1 MINLQSLTQLRKLSD
16 ILAENR
22 GIKAPQDILADDE
35 KYMCYVTL
43 KSWGYNVEEHE
54 LNFNNVIN
62 IFKPSDIE
70 VNDIRNELFKYLILG
85 IPYDVLKECSY
96 SSNTEGIRNR
106 VLNKHLA
113 DKEFLKVVYAYSKPF
128 TEYFKYESVK
138 SKYGSIRKELLTP
151 NKIPTNFA
159 ELNKSRSIDDFD
171 TAFRRLAKH
180 GRRSD
185 IQPFDGILTAI
196 IYKERDYSILQKP
209 EMCDD
214 YGDYAV
220 KCLKEGKD
228 LSNLADYNYKTIIK
242 LLAENRKNGITRSEL
257 DFLNSLEPTC
267 SNYNNLELLYKYPS
281 ISIDSVKDI
290 LDIKEFSELIDI
302 AYKKDINKLLED
314 GWTIPELYYVSNAI
328 SLDDDDKI
336 KPERIREFTALGK
349 QGIEF
354 LYLLDNS
361 EHMKS
366 NDTRIAYH
374 YLLKGNYSIPITIL
388 AVFERYDKK
397 DLDILLA
404 ENKDKT
410 DLELIS
416 YLYDGKI
423 SLYNGEELVE
433 MFRSF
438 VNAFSR
444 KNYHKNLWNSIYD
457 LIDAYNDAFTYSP
470 IIKERAYPQLYK
482 EKEELEKEQ
491 AKQEEDSLELFIKE
505 IQEQNKTSKL
515 NI

>member
-43 KSWGYNVEEHE
+43 KSWGYNTAEDK

-70 VNDIRNELFKYLILG
+70 IKDIRGELFKYLIFG
-85 IPYDVLKECSY
+85 IPYDILRECNY
-96 SSNTEGIRNR
+96 SSNAENIRNR

-128 TEYFKYESVK
+128 TEYFKYESVQ

-171 TAFRRLAKH
+171 TAFRKLAKH
-180 GRRSD
+180 GRRAD
-185 IQPFDGILTAI
+185 IQPFDNIITAI
-196 IYKERDYSILQKP
+196 IYKGHDYSVLQKP
-209 EMCDD
+209 EMWDD

-257 DFLNSLEPTC
+257 DFLKSLEPTY

-290 LDIKEFSELIDI
+290 LDIKEFSALIDI
-302 AYKKDINKLLED
+302 AYKKDINKLLEG

-328 SLDDDDKI
+328 SLDDDNKI

-361 EHMKS
+361 EHIKS
-366 NDTRIAYH
+366 NDTGIAYH

-457 LIDAYNDAFTYSP
+457 LIDAYNDVFTYSP
-470 IIKERAYPQLYK
+470 IIKERAHPQHNK
-482 EKEELEKEQ
+482 EKEQ

>member
-1 MINLQSLTQLRKLSD
+1 MIDLQSLTKLRSLST

-22 GIKAPQDILADDE
+22 GINPPQDILADDE

-43 KSWGYNVEEHE
+43 KSWGYNTAEDK

-62 IFKPSDIE
+62 ILKPTDIGIK
-70 VNDIRNELFKYLILG
+70 DIRDELFKYLIFG
-85 IPYDVLKECSY
+85 IPYDILRECNY
-96 SSNTEGIRNR
+96 SSNAENIRNK
-106 VLNKHLA
+106 VLNKHLV

-128 TEYFKYESVK
+128 TEYFKYESVR
-138 SKYGSIRKELLTP
+138 SEYGNIRKELLTP

-159 ELNKSRSIDDFD
+159 ELNKSYSIDYFD
-171 TAFRRLAKH
+171 TVFRRLAKH

-209 EMCDD
+209 EMWDD

-228 LSNLADYNYKTIIK
+228 LSNLADYNYKTIIM

-257 DFLNSLEPTC
+257 DFLNSLEPTY

-290 LDIKEFSELIDI
+290 LDIKEFSALIDI
-302 AYKKDINKLLED
+302 AYKKDINKLLEE

-328 SLDDDDKI
+328 SLDDNKI
-336 KPERIREFTALGK
+336 KPERVREFTALGK

-366 NDTRIAYH
+366 NDTIIAYH

-444 KNYHKNLWNSIYD
+444 DYYRKDLWNSIYE
-457 LIDAYNDAFTYSP
+457 LIEAYNDSFIYSP
-470 IIKERAYPQLYK
+470 IIKERAYPQYNK
-482 EKEELEKEQ
+482 EKEQ
-491 AKQEEDSLELFIKE
+491 TRQEENSFESFVKE

>member
-1 MINLQSLTQLRKLSD
+1 MIDLQSLTKLRSLST

-22 GIKAPQDILADDE
+22 GINPPQDILADDE

-43 KSWGYNVEEHE
+43 KSWGYNTSEDK

-62 IFKPSDIE
+62 ILKPTDIGIK
-70 VNDIRNELFKYLILG
+70 DIRDELFKYLIFG
-85 IPYDVLKECSY
+85 IPYDILRECNY
-96 SSNTEGIRNR
+96 SSNAENIRNK

-128 TEYFKYESVK
+128 TEYFKYESVR
-138 SKYGSIRKELLTP
+138 SEYGNIRKELLTP

-159 ELNKSRSIDDFD
+159 ELNKSYSIDYFD
-171 TAFRRLAKH
+171 TVFRRLAKH

-209 EMCDD
+209 EMWDD

-228 LSNLADYNYKTIIK
+228 LSNLADYNYKTIIM

-257 DFLNSLEPTC
+257 DFLNSLEPTY

-290 LDIKEFSELIDI
+290 LDIKEFSALIDI
-302 AYKKDINKLLED
+302 AYKKDINKLLEE

-328 SLDDDDKI
+328 SLDDNKI
-336 KPERIREFTALGK
+336 KPERVREFTALGK

-366 NDTRIAYH
+366 NDTIIAYH

-444 KNYHKNLWNSIYD
+444 KNYHKNLWNSIYE

-470 IIKERAYPQLYK
+470 IIKERAYPQHNK
-482 EKEELEKEQ
+482 EKEQ
-491 AKQEEDSLELFIKE
+491 TRQEENSFESFVKE